1 MQIRILSA
9 ADVRRA
15 LPMAAAIAGMK
26 DAFAQLSAGTAHVP
40 LRLRVSV
47 PDPPGVSL
55 VMPAY
60 MQGSGDLAVKVVSV
74 FNANPARGLPL
85 IYGVVLALDPATGQP
100 LALLEGGSLTAIR
113 TGAGAGAATDL
124 LALPECHTAAIIG
137 SGVQARTQLEAI
149 CTVRKIHSVRVY
161 SPNAQHA
168 AAFAEAMRAQGPIPQ
183 DVQAVASAAAA
194 VRGADIICAATTALT
209 PVFSGHDLKPG
220 AHVNGVGSFT
230 PQMQEI
236 DLETLQ
242 RALVIVDSRASA
254 WEEAGDL
261 IQPLRAGSI
270 TTDIIHAELGELL
283 CGVKAG
289 RTTGDQITFFKGC
302 GSAAQ
307 DAVAARIVVNNAT
320 LHNLGTLVEL

>member
-1 MQIRILSA
+1 
-9 ADVRRA
+9 
-15 LPMAAAIAGMK
+15 MAAAIAGMK

-55 VMPAY
+55 IMPAY

-124 LALPECHTAAIIG
+124 LAPPECHTAAIIG

-194 VRGADIICAATTALT
+194 VHGADIICAATTALT

-320 LHNLGTLVEL
+320 VHNLGTLVEL

>member
-9 ADVRRA
+9 ADVRKA
-15 LPMAAAIAGMK
+15 LPMAAAIEGMK

-40 LRLRVSV
+40 LRLRVAMPEAS
-47 PDPPGVSL
+47 GLSL
-55 VMPAY
+55 IMPAF

-74 FNANPARGLPL
+74 FNENPARGLPL
-85 IYGVVLALDPATGQP
+85 IHGVVLALDPQTGQP

-113 TGAGAGAATDL
+113 TGAGAGAATEL
-124 LALPECHTAAIIG
+124 LALPECQTAAIIG
-137 SGVQARTQLEAI
+137 SGVQARTLLEAI
-149 CTVRKIHSVRVY
+149 CTVRSIRSVRVF

-168 AAFAEAMRAQGPIPQ
+168 AAFAEAMRGQGPVPQ
-183 DVQAVASAAAA
+183 AVQAVASAAAA
-194 VRGADIICAATTALT
+194 VRGADIICAATTSHT
-209 PVFSGHDLKPG
+209 PVFSGKDLQPG

-230 PQMQEI
+230 PEMQEV
-236 DLETLQ
+236 DLETIQ
-242 RALVIVDSRASA
+242 RALVVVDSRASA

-270 TTDIIHAELGELL
+270 TKDRIHAELGELL
-283 CGVKAG
+283 RGVKPG
-289 RTTGDQITFFKGC
+289 RSSAAQITYFKAC

-307 DAVAARIVVNNAT
+307 DAVAARIAVNNAV